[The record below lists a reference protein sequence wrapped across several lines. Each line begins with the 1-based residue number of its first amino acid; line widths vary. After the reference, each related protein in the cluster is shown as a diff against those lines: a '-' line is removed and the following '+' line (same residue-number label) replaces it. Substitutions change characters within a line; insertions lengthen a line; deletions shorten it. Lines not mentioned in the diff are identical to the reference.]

1 MGPQRDFLVAGAARE
16 DDAFVDQPRT
26 KSNSARL
33 WLQQKQANAG
43 DVFGLLHE
51 HDGADFFAVHFGDPA
66 ALTLAIVVVD
76 EIRDD
81 LRANAFER
89 RDPAVFLRVNFG
101 MTRHDPTEIARYR
114 LA

>member
-1 MGPQRDFLVAGAARE
+1 MRILR
-16 DDAFVDQPRT
+16 
-26 KSNSARL
+26 
-33 WLQQKQANAG
+33 
-43 DVFGLLHE
+43 E
-51 HDGADFFAVHFGDPA
+51 HDGADFFAVEFGDPA
-66 ALTLAIVVVD
+66 TLALAIVVVD

-101 MTRHDPTEIARYR
+101 VTRHDPAEIARHR